1 VKLEN
6 FFASDQRLCKEY
18 SGYFGQFL
26 PPLQK
31 LGQYQIC
38 ARALKENAR
47 ANAIFAK
54 AIDKIAEL
62 WPN

>member
-1 VKLEN
+1 
-6 FFASDQRLCKEY
+6 
-18 SGYFGQFL
+18 L